1 MAEIIKGRMCSRG
14 LGLGRT
20 RRAARATVLAA
31 ITIAASVQ
39 LRAQGTIDPHSE
51 VCDWLN
57 LKEAAIV
64 AGFDFHAY
72 KDIESGKACLE
83 ILRGSRNG
91 VVLFRKTAESFGE
104 YRLGQKANAEY
115 KIPKI
120 EDGTDITGRG
130 RPDMIV
136 TAWSGGAHCC
146 FVHMIFELKPEL
158 KVVARLDD
166 GDGDLAH
173 FVDLDSDG
181 HYYYKGNDWTF
192 AYWDASFAD
201 SAAPAVVLRFVDDDH
216 GGRYHIAL
224 DKMRSPEPSAEQWK
238 KATRD
243 ASDAF
248 AQVSRL
254 GDGIGSKLRSNMV
267 NMIYTGHSKLAWKL
281 LDETWPTQK
290 PGKDK
295 FLSDFCSQL
304 KNSQYWVDMEKT
316 LEAAPPVCSG
326 EGPGVAEK

>member
-1 MAEIIKGRMCSRG
+1 M
-14 LGLGRT
+14 
-20 RRAARATVLAA
+20 LAA
-31 ITIAASVQ
+31 ITIAAPVL
-39 LRAQGTIDPHSE
+39 LRAQGTIDPYSE

-57 LKEAAIV
+57 LKEAATV

-83 ILRGSRNG
+83 ILRGSRDG
-91 VVLFRKTAESFGE
+91 VVLYRKTAESFGE
-104 YRLGQKANAEY
+104 YTLGQKANAEY

-136 TAWSGGAHCC
+136 TTWSGGAHCC

-173 FVDLDSDG
+173 FADLDGDG

-201 SAAPAVVLRFVDDDH
+201 SPAPAVVLRFVEDGH
-216 GGRYHIAL
+216 GGRYQIAL
-224 DKMRSPEPSAEQWK
+224 DKMRSPEPTAEQWK
-238 KATRD
+238 KATSE

-248 AQVSRL
+248 AENS
-254 GDGIGSKLRSNMV
+254 GFGEGIGSKLWSNML
-267 NMIYTGHSKLAWKL
+267 NLIYTGHSKLAWKL
-281 LDETWPTQK
+281 FDKTWPAQK
-290 PGKDK
+290 KGKDK
-295 FLSDFCSQL
+295 FLSGFCLQL
-304 KNSQYWVDMEKT
+304 KTSPYWVDLEKT
-316 LEAAPPVCSG
+316 VEGAPPACSG
-326 EGPGVAEK
+326 EEPGVAEK

>member
-1 MAEIIKGRMCSRG
+1 
-14 LGLGRT
+14 
-20 RRAARATVLAA
+20 VLAA
-31 ITIAASVQ
+31 IAIAASVL
-39 LRAQGTIDPHSE
+39 LRAQGTIDPYSE

-57 LKEAAIV
+57 LKEAATV
-64 AGFDFHAY
+64 AGLDFHAY
-72 KDIESGKACLE
+72 KDTESGKACLE
-83 ILRGSRNG
+83 IFRGSRDG
-91 VVLFRKTAESFGE
+91 VVLYRKTAESFGE

-115 KIPKI
+115 NIPKI

-130 RPDMIV
+130 HPDMIA

-158 KVVARLDD
+158 RVVARLDD

-173 FVDLDSDG
+173 FVDLDGDG

-192 AYWDASFAD
+192 AYWDTSFAD

-216 GGRYHIAL
+216 GGRYHIAM

-238 KATRD
+238 RAIRA
-243 ASDAF
+243 ASDVF
-248 AQVSRL
+248 AQGSRSA
-254 GDGIGSKLRSNMV
+254 DGIGSQLRSNMV
-267 NMIYTGHSKLAWKL
+267 NMIYTGHSRLAWKL
-281 LDETWPTQK
+281 LDQTWPAQE

-316 LEAAPPVCSG
+316 LEAAPPACSG
-326 EGPGVAEK
+326 GKPAVAGK